1 MAWNSNFQLRIV
13 KGNQESLVI
22 SLVEQVYVLGRA
34 QRLGESAPGHLF
46 FFEPTVSRTHAELR
60 WNDKKKHYTLSHRS
74 NTNPTLVEG
83 TPVGKREARI
93 LAPGNEIRMG
103 HLVLNFEQQAPVVE
117 KKPAAAGLSS
127 GVHKTPA
134 AAAAPPRESGTHQ
147 LGGLGG
153 LGNRE
158 SRESRE
164 PGVAVDSILAA
175 LGSMGDGSAAP
186 KPQAPR
192 NTASRDH
199 GGALDWRRPSSG
211 SNPSVQHFV
220 KAPPTNQV
228 DDDNEDFLERPFDS
242 PENTP
247 LGFRLVVSDGP
258 DVGRVF
264 PVNEA
269 VVIIG
274 KSKSPTSECPSGTVL
289 LNDNSL
295 ALEVALLSWQGR
307 GGHYTI
313 LEAEHNTQPLFVRR
327 VVSGRRAEY
336 QVSPDRPLALEE
348 GDVLELGQSKLV
360 LRRMEAG
367 AASKRTADLGDA
379 GRADRQTGRGL
390 QAEPQRPPLPRAPR
404 GDRDSDEVGP
414 PRGAFG
420 KPAARVERDSDEVG
434 PPRGA
439 FGKPAARVE
448 RDSDEIGLPRGV
460 FGKAA
465 GRDERDFDGGGPSRG
480 FGDATP
486 PKRSISLS
494 DSIVAPAASATSGGS
509 SGSNSGVQDWRRS
522 SLPGSKVGL
531 PSTTS
536 KAVEHFATS
545 EHPTG
550 RFRLDSFEDMPSA
563 EDQEPAGSG
572 FFDPR
577 QESNDES
584 VAGAPTI
591 RSLRLQ
597 GELDAPAA
605 GKGIF
610 GKAIQATAKADA
622 EPVNFQRPSD
632 RSPVS
637 FGGSSNE
644 GFPRAGGS
652 GTFERDIVPSRKR
665 EEPSHEFP
673 SSEKREPKPGISPV
687 FISKN
692 RNQNPPPQ
700 LDHSDVP
707 TSIGNTPAWAGPPV
721 DDDGPATT
729 PTIMFSNQKPGPP
742 RDLEFP
748 SFVSSAGKPEAEPES
763 SSGGVSE
770 GKANQRKMVA
780 DIAPLAWPWK
790 KHSDYIFDFVAGP
803 SQGCQLPFSQAELTD
818 DRAITLGNLPGKSF
832 DLPVEGEQPLSAILR
847 YRSGRFG
854 LMNEGT
860 DDSVSVNKFPLK
872 KGDQVVL
879 STGDKVEIGTTT
891 FRFLERRVVDLLQ
904 GFQVA
909 VESGVDEDQDKA
921 FPFYKQRLLIGRGKQ
936 CDIRLNDLE
945 VSRIHVAV
953 VHREGKF
960 FIQHRSE
967 TNPTFLN
974 GVSLLQGGERM
985 IKPGDRVRLSSITL
999 LQFEYSEA
1007 KRSPIG
1013 PPRLP

>member
-13 KGNQESLVI
+13 KGNQETLVI

-83 TPVGKREARI
+83 TPVGKREARV

-117 KKPAAAGLSS
+117 RKSQPANLGS
-127 GVHKTPA
+127 GVTKV
-134 AAAAPPRESGTHQ
+134 PPSGPPQRESAAHQ
-147 LGGLGG
+147 VGGLGG
-153 LGNRE
+153 RE
-158 SRESRE
+158 SRETRE

-175 LGSMGDGSAAP
+175 LGSMGDGSP
-186 KPQAPR
+186 KPQPPR
-192 NTASRDH
+192 NTATRDH
-199 GGALDWRRPSSG
+199 GGALDWRRPSAANS
-211 SNPSVQHFV
+211 SVQHFV
-220 KAPPTNQV
+220 KAPPPNQIE
-228 DDDNEDFLERPFDS
+228 DDEDFLERPFDN

-264 PVNEA
+264 PVTEA
-269 VVIIG
+269 VVVIG
-274 KSKSPTSECPSGTVL
+274 KSRSLSSDCPSGTVL

-367 AASKRTADLGDA
+367 AAPKRSGEVGD
-379 GRADRQTGRGL
+379 TGRVEVPVGRGV
-390 QAEPQRPPLPRAPR
+390 ATEPQRPAPPRAPR
-404 GDRDSDEVGP
+404 G
-414 PRGAFG
+414 
-420 KPAARVERDSDEVG
+420 ERDSDESG
-434 PPRGA
+434 PPRGP
-439 FGKPAARVE
+439 FGNPP
-448 RDSDEIGLPRGV
+448 PR
-460 FGKAA
+460 
-465 GRDERDFDGGGPSRG
+465 
-480 FGDATP
+480 
-486 PKRSISLS
+486 RSISLA
-494 DSIVAPAASATSGGS
+494 DSLVSPAAQSPGA
-509 SGSNSGVQDWRRS
+509 GVQDWRRS
-522 SLPGSKVGL
+522 SLPGSQVGL
-531 PSTTS
+531 PSTAS

-550 RFRLDSFEDMPSA
+550 RFRLDSFEDLPSSDSQDAA
-563 EDQEPAGSG
+563 EESEFIRQSRQTGDDSISGS
-572 FFDPR
+572 
-577 QESNDES
+577 
-584 VAGAPTI
+584 PTVK
-591 RSLRLQ
+591 SLRLQ
-597 GELDAPAA
+597 GELDGATP

-610 GKAIQATAKADA
+610 GRAIQSPSKVE
-622 EPVNFQRPSD
+622 EPIDFQRPSE
-632 RSPVS
+632 RAPVS
-637 FGGSSNE
+637 FGGSANE
-644 GFPRAGGS
+644 GFPRQGSS
-652 GTFERDIVPSRKR
+652 GTFERDIAPPRKR
-665 EEPSHEFP
+665 EESSHEFP
-673 SSEKREPKPGISPV
+673 SNEKREPKPGISPV

-692 RNQNPPPQ
+692 RAQNPAPN

-707 TSIGNTPAWAGPPV
+707 TSVGQIPAWANTPA
-721 DDDGPATT
+721 DDDVQSST

-748 SFVSSAGKPEAEPES
+748 SFVSSAGKSEVEPES
-763 SSGGVSE
+763 SSGGVGES
-770 GKANQRKMVA
+770 KAGQRKMVA
-780 DIAPLAWPWK
+780 DITPLSWPWK

-818 DRAITLGNLPGKSF
+818 DRAITMGNLPGKSF
-832 DLPVEGEQPLSAILR
+832 DLPVEGSPGLSGILR

-879 STGDKVEIGTTT
+879 STGDKVDIGTTT